1 MTWQFIL
8 SEGKFL
14 LRVTYF
20 LTRPSGCLVEGK
32 REAPITE
39 EGNRPSI
46 GQQDC
51 RANLTQERSILRD
64 PGRKSL
70 LYLESQSF
78 RK

>member
-1 MTWQFIL
+1 M
-8 SEGKFL
+8 
-14 LRVTYF
+14 
-20 LTRPSGCLVEGK
+20 EGK

-39 EGNRPSI
+39 EGNEPSI

-51 RANLTQERSILRD
+51 RANLTQERRILHD